1 MRFPQYN
8 WDRKG
13 STVESTLG
21 SDQKRGGGALVHQS
35 DKQFVGF
42 SPDKKRYLRWNG
54 ILFIF
59 STDIYNAL

>member
-21 SDQKRGGGALVHQS
+21 SDLRKRGGGALVHQS
-35 DKQFVGF
+35 DNQFVGF
-42 SPDKKRYLRWNG
+42 SPDKKRYSRYS
-54 ILFIF
+54 IF
-59 STDIYNAL
+59 LADTSINAL